1 MDLPEH
7 QLGVPQPGHAGAE
20 PRGEDG
26 AGQEAEDH
34 QARQH
39 QAHQAALEDGQAG
52 TVHIPY

>member
-7 QLGVPQPGHAGAE
+7 QLRVPQPGHAGAQ

-26 AGQEAEDH
+26 ARQEAEDH

-39 QAHQAALEDGQAG
+39 TAHQAALEDRQAG
-52 TVHIPY
+52 TSIL